1 MIKMNDNIKSRNRIK
16 CEKMKEGANMI
27 NVNKLKGKIVEK
39 GMTVK
44 TLAREIGVDQSTLYR
59 KLKNNGD
66 DITIKEA
73 NLIMKSLNLTIEEVN
88 IIFFTPN
95 VA

>member
-1 MIKMNDNIKSRNRIK
+1 
-16 CEKMKEGANMI
+16 MI

>member
-1 MIKMNDNIKSRNRIK
+1 
-16 CEKMKEGANMI
+16 MI

-39 GMTVK
+39 GITVRI
-44 TLAREIGVDQSTLYR
+44 LAKEIGVDQSTLYR

-73 NLIMKSLNLTIEEVN
+73 NLIMKSLNLTIEEAN
-88 IIFFTPN
+88 AIFFSHN

>member
-1 MIKMNDNIKSRNRIK
+1 
-16 CEKMKEGANMI
+16 MKEGANMI

-73 NLIMKSLNLTIEEVN
+73 NLIMKSLNLTIEEAN